1 MWLQEVEGRVLEQFI
16 YDGVSLADANAMRRL
31 PPVHRDLFDN
41 FVFAATAVAVGESD
55 WSRFPIACLGYVSAV
70 HGDLTLVP
78 PLIPPDT
85 ADVVADV
92 LSRFTPFESGDE
104 RVADGSRINEGQYRL
119 AEELF
124 TRLGGDGGDGA
135 RAAGARAHS
144 RMMSARIADGFVH
157 PVIGSHIWS
166 DVPAAPRAH
175 PGSGPEVT
183 VLELVQQLLARW
195 RLFPAERAGV
205 ERDILAEAR
214 SIGWSGVR
222 APMATLGLSG
232 WYAHLPEGVGVT
244 CREAHDT
251 SDDPA
256 RRVVDEQARPR
267 HEDR

>member
-1 MWLQEVEGRVLEQFI
+1 MQEVEGRILEQFI

-55 WSRFPIACLGYVSAV
+55 WSRFPIASLGYMSAV

-78 PLIPPDT
+78 PLIPPDA

-92 LSRFTPFESGDE
+92 LSRFTPFKSGDE
-104 RVADGSRINEGQYRL
+104 RVADGSRINEDQYRL

-124 TRLGGDGGDGA
+124 TRLGGDRGDGA

-157 PVIGSHIWS
+157 PVIGAHIWS

-183 VLELVQQLLARW
+183 VLELVEGLLARW
-195 RLFPAERAGV
+195 RQFPVERAGV
-205 ERDILAEAR
+205 ERDILTEAR

-222 APMATLGLSG
+222 APMATDGLSG
-232 WYAHLPEGVGVT
+232 WYAHPPEGAGVT
-244 CREAHDT
+244 GREAHAT
-251 SDDPA
+251 SDNPA
-256 RRVVDEQARPR
+256 RSVVDEQARPR

>member
-55 WSRFPIACLGYVSAV
+55 WSRFPIACLGYMSAV

-78 PLIPPDT
+78 PLISPDT

-104 RVADGSRINEGQYRL
+104 RVADGSRINEGQCRL

-124 TRLGGDGGDGA
+124 TRLGGDRGDGA

-157 PVIGSHIWS
+157 PVIGAHIWS

-183 VLELVQQLLARW
+183 VLELVEGIHARW
-195 RLFPAERAGV
+195 RQFPAERAGA
-205 ERDILAEAR
+205 ERDILTEAR
-214 SIGWSGVR
+214 SIGWSGVH
-222 APMATLGLSG
+222 APMSTNAPSS
-232 WYAHLPEGVGVT
+232 WYAHSPETAGVT
-244 CREAHDT
+244 GREAHAT
-251 SDDPA
+251 SDNPA
-256 RRVVDEQARPR
+256 RCVVDEQARPR